1 MHTQPHLTKRGEV
14 YQWRRKKRALS
25 TGNVDIKLSLGTT
38 DRHQALILC
47 RKVSAESDLIMYNI
61 INNRIT
67 PKHGRAFLSE
77 VIRKERTKIELLK
90 MLNRVD
96 SLDPEDDARHD
107 AAMAEAWERVST
119 HSVNHTPSSDASDL
133 VRGNVEIIRKDLHST
148 ARRNILVRD
157 FKGVTGTGKPNA
169 IEYAE
174 VMDLFITGKAKAWAE
189 PIQDVYIQVPPP
201 QPTEAPCPDL
211 PDGSLS
217 AVIERMNAIKRGE
230 GSEVKTWRQY
240 QSFALLFTMLT
251 GIFDITKIRQPDV
264 KSFRADLTQMPK
276 TWGKSPKDR
285 SDTRDEVM
293 AKSAALH
300 IDKVGLS
307 VGTVNRHLEHLNQI
321 AEWARDEGLLVDPN
335 LKPSKLRRKETV
347 RARDKRKAFSF
358 DQLRAVLQNPVWT
371 GSHSEYHQ
379 TKVRN
384 KLYKNGVYWCPLI
397 GAYTGAR
404 REEIA
409 GFATSDIVEVDGVMC
424 FSIEDSEL
432 RRIKNLSSRRI
443 VPIHSHLLELGILD
457 HVDAAQK
464 SEQISLF
471 PELFEAGNMAY
482 RRKVGRRM
490 RQIIDQELGA
500 KGVKLSFH
508 SLRHYVQ
515 NQLDNAGVDDKIIRD
530 IIGHE
535 GKDVHEKVYRKSSPT
550 KALSKAIEL
559 LQRLS

>member
-217 AVIERMNAIKRGE
+217 AVIERMNAIKRVE
-230 GSEVKTWRQY
+230 GIEEKT
-240 QSFALLFTMLT
+240 
-251 GIFDITKIRQPDV
+251 
-264 KSFRADLTQMPK
+264 
-276 TWGKSPKDR
+276 
-285 SDTRDEVM
+285 
-293 AKSAALH
+293 
-300 IDKVGLS
+300 
-307 VGTVNRHLEHLNQI
+307 
-321 AEWARDEGLLVDPN
+321 
-335 LKPSKLRRKETV
+335 
-347 RARDKRKAFSF
+347 
-358 DQLRAVLQNPVWT
+358 
-371 GSHSEYHQ
+371 
-379 TKVRN
+379 
-384 KLYKNGVYWCPLI
+384 
-397 GAYTGAR
+397 
-404 REEIA
+404 
-409 GFATSDIVEVDGVMC
+409 
-424 FSIEDSEL
+424 
-432 RRIKNLSSRRI
+432 
-443 VPIHSHLLELGILD
+443 
-457 HVDAAQK
+457 
-464 SEQISLF
+464 
-471 PELFEAGNMAY
+471 
-482 RRKVGRRM
+482 
-490 RQIIDQELGA
+490 
-500 KGVKLSFH
+500 
-508 SLRHYVQ
+508 
-515 NQLDNAGVDDKIIRD
+515 
-530 IIGHE
+530 
-535 GKDVHEKVYRKSSPT
+535 
-550 KALSKAIEL
+550 
-559 LQRLS
+559 